1 MRGLAPFWL
10 DPRDDNY
17 GFPDV
22 SLALTEPDG
31 LLAIGGSLSPGRLQ
45 SAYRRG
51 IFPWYN
57 EDQPILWWSPDPR
70 TVLFPKRVHISRS
83 LAKKVRQGQFDIS
96 FDRAFD
102 QVVEACQQPRRHE
115 SGTWI
120 TAEMHAAYSRMHQ
133 LGYGHS
139 IECWQED
146 RLVGGLYGLA
156 FGKAFFGE
164 SMFSRERDASK
175 VAMVYLAR
183 QLQAWGFGLID
194 CQVASP
200 HLFSMGAQE
209 IPRTEFIQHL
219 QRLTSQP
226 DHPQP
231 WHVTITPEQICQPQD
246 TRV

>member
-10 DPRDDNY
+10 DPRDDRY
-17 GFPDV
+17 SFPDV

-70 TVLFPKRVHISRS
+70 TVLFPERVHISRS
-83 LAKKVRQGQFDIS
+83 LAKKLRQGRFEMS

-102 QVVEACQQPRRHE
+102 QVVKACQQPRRHE

-139 IECWQED
+139 IECWHNG

-164 SMFSRERDASK
+164 SMFSRETDASK
-175 VAMVYLAR
+175 VAMVYLAH

-200 HLFSMGAQE
+200 HLFRMGAEE
-209 IPRTEFIQHL
+209 IPRAAFIQHL

-226 DHPQP
+226 DHPLP
-231 WHVTITPEQICQPQD
+231 WHVTISPEQVCQSQD
-246 TRV
+246 TRA